1 MELMDNNGELKN
13 QIFERESDRMAVRRL
28 EEEIFRLEREM
39 EGLETEV
46 KEKNNFISI
55 QMMAKEHNAKLID
68 DMNF

>member
-13 QIFERESDRMAVRRL
+13 QIFDRESDRMAVRRL

-46 KEKNNFISI
+46 KEKNNFINI
-55 QMMAKEHNAKLID
+55 QMMAK
-68 DMNF
+68 

>member
-46 KEKNNFISI
+46 KEKNNFINI
-55 QMMAKEHNAKLID
+55 QMMAK
-68 DMNF
+68 